1 MQKKIFL
8 SIFII
13 FSLSWA
19 VSAQQTHEVQSGET
33 LYSVSKKYGVTISNL
48 VKANPNANRG
58 LRNGMSIVIPIIHES
73 IDTVA
78 YFIHKVRPLESFFSI
93 SNKFGV
99 NEEQLL
105 KFNPELSDG
114 FRSGMRIKVP
124 QFEELDAT
132 EAVET
137 EESDKDVEKSRR
149 KKNAKFNKKESYKI
163 ALMMPLYLDKNDT
176 IEAYNNLKEGDQIY
190 KKTRFA
196 LDFYSGAKIA
206 IDTMR
211 KAGMSLDVHVFDTN
225 NDANHTFDLV
235 AQKEFDDMDL
245 VIGPFYSKNFKLAA
259 EILSR
264 RDVPIV
270 APLSTKPNLL
280 EKIPNAFQVITTP
293 KRQVT
298 YLSDFIAEH
307 YSDKNITLVRRDND
321 EESKFADWMMSAMD
335 TSELFSFQEVLVE
348 GAIIDS
354 IHHHLDSLAET
365 NVLLIPSQDKSFVTD
380 MLTKLN
386 VMRDSNMVV
395 FGMPDW
401 YGYKDLDYNYLDHLN
416 VHIPNSGILSYED
429 SLTQYFVKEYQ
440 ESTGIDPNQ
449 RFAFSGFDITYY
461 FLSLL
466 YENGGL
472 STDMYMEPNTLLNMS
487 FDYNYNRNEKN
498 GSRNQFVQI
507 ITYDDLEIKRVD

>member
-1 MQKKIFL
+1 M
-8 SIFII
+8 I

-105 KFNPELSDG
+105 EFNPELSDG

-132 EAVET
+132 EAVES

-149 KKNAKFNKKESYKI
+149 KKNAKFKKKQSYKI

-176 IEAYNNLKEGDQIY
+176 IEAYNNLNEGDQIY

-280 EKIPNAFQVITTP
+280 EKIPNAFH
-293 KRQVT
+293 K
-298 YLSDFIAEH
+298 LCHDF
-307 YSDKNITLVRRDND
+307 D
-321 EESKFADWMMSAMD
+321 SA
-335 TSELFSFQEVLVE
+335 
-348 GAIIDS
+348 
-354 IHHHLDSLAET
+354 
-365 NVLLIPSQDKSFVTD
+365 
-380 MLTKLN
+380 
-386 VMRDSNMVV
+386 
-395 FGMPDW
+395 
-401 YGYKDLDYNYLDHLN
+401 
-416 VHIPNSGILSYED
+416 
-429 SLTQYFVKEYQ
+429 
-440 ESTGIDPNQ
+440 
-449 RFAFSGFDITYY
+449 
-461 FLSLL
+461 
-466 YENGGL
+466 
-472 STDMYMEPNTLLNMS
+472 
-487 FDYNYNRNEKN
+487 
-498 GSRNQFVQI
+498 
-507 ITYDDLEIKRVD
+507 